1 MMKKN
6 GFKLSLS
13 LSLLLNVTCAYA
25 SPLHSGI
32 YEGLLLAVSSSG
44 NITGYYSESAEDS
57 VQRTCTFFLSGN
69 VSGKA
74 EMAITSWSSPQLI
87 LPGKI
92 RGNTDGVTLTIP
104 EGQNHAGCISVI
116 LPDINSGLGLEMTKQ
131 THWQSLVQAINPRV
145 YLNSTP
151 NQDRQRKAWIVK
163 GDVAG
168 VLQTES
174 GWTKLQYVNSEGK
187 ATSGWVHDSDI
198 LPITPPAR

>member
-1 MMKKN
+1 MKNSTVKLFL
-6 GFKLSLS
+6 GFY
-13 LSLLLNVTCAYA
+13 SLLSAGFAYA
-25 SPLHSGI
+25 SPLYSGV

-74 EMAITSWSSPQLI
+74 EMAITSWSSPQSI

-116 LPDINSGLGLEMTKQ
+116 LPDINSGLDLEMTKQ

-151 NQDRQRKAWIVK
+151 NQDTQRKAWVVK

-174 GWTKLQYVNSEGK
+174 GWTQIQYVNSDGK
-187 ATSGWVHDSDI
+187 ATSGWVQDSDI